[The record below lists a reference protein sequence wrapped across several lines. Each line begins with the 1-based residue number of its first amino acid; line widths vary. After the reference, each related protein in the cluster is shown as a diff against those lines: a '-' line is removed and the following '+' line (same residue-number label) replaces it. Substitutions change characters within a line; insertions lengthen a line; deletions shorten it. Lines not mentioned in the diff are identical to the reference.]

1 MSQKDNWEEE
11 GIINDDSVGLEDD
24 LKGFSIKESGKE
36 EIDLDDEDDDEDDL
50 DEKDDDEDDLD
61 EKDDF

>member
-11 GIINDDSVGLEDD
+11 GIISDDSIGLEDE
-24 LKGFSIKESGKE
+24 LKGFSIKESDKE
-36 EIDLDDEDDDEDDL
+36 EIDLDDEDG
-50 DEKDDDEDDLD
+50 DEDDLD

>member
-11 GIINDDSVGLEDD
+11 GIVSDDSSGIEDD

-36 EIDLDDEDDDEDDL
+36 ELDLDDEDNLDDED
-50 DEKDDDEDDLD
+50 DDDEDDLD